1 MTTPTTRS
9 SPTARA
15 GVAFRL
21 ARRDLAS
28 HKVRTVV
35 ALLLFALPVSLIV
48 GFASMALGYDRD
60 SQNSPINSASSLQF
74 EREEAQDTTMDTVDA
89 QGAELR
95 GAIGDLADS
104 LSPATLQESEFSK
117 GDRSVDLTAITVLP
131 SADGTGPEV
140 DSGTVHLNNQAAFLL
155 DAEDGDTVTVDGAEL
170 TAVISA
176 DYQGSVVSANDV
188 PVNRSAMNV
197 TWYMP
202 HDSER
207 AEEIAEAV
215 ESSTGEFPSA
225 PSVHHQGDFGSTYF
239 DGPATAASLGFLAL
253 GILLVSAV
261 VTPVFAV
268 SARRQRRAMGLLSA
282 TGAAARD
289 LRLTMLAQGLLVGLI
304 GTALGLVL
312 SVGVGAA
319 LTSLYGAGSFYW
331 SWIAAAVTGAVALI
345 CGVTSALV
353 PAIRAGK
360 EDPVQALADG
370 GSQRMSG
377 FRLRMLIG
385 PLFLIPGV
393 VLIAASNNF
402 ALLGIAVAGI
412 GVVLSSGLCV
422 WLLSRLGTILPTAG
436 RLAVRDS
443 LRNNHRTVPA
453 IAAIAGTTFLAAS
466 VLTLSYNTQVQTHYR
481 DNVAVMSTYQGG
493 DESLYTDEIDKIGDR
508 LGALSHYPLADVEY
522 RTVDGSTFNVSLRF
536 DDERYSSGSYP
547 FYDWANIRVTDGNL
561 FSTYSDIDERTVR
574 TAVDALAEGKAVVSN
589 PDLLDGDELPLDLRE
604 YDPYYGYSAGYSDD
618 EPGPPDDTLRIP
630 AVVVPGLT
638 GDTGSDQVALSPSTA
653 ASFNLESE
661 YQGETFLL
669 DSRPSLLAAAGT
681 TMGIWPT
688 NTPYVSVETPAV
700 DGERAMWVTIPVAL
714 SWLLTLGT
722 VLLVVMLAATESR
735 RDMSTITA
743 IGAGPGLLRKFS
755 AAQALFLALPGTVLG
770 VVVGVLPT
778 FSQFVRDVLGHSEFY
793 TGFLTPSQWLALGLT
808 VVVGPLLAWITGSI
822 IGAVT
827 SRDRSPVRR
836 R

>member
-1 MTTPTTRS
+1 MTTPTRS

-21 ARRDLAS
+21 ARRDLAA

-48 GFASMALGYDRD
+48 GFASMVLGYDRD
-60 SQNSPINSASSLQF
+60 YQNSPISSASSLQF
-74 EREEAQDTTMDTVDA
+74 EREESQDTTMETVDA

-104 LSPATLQESEFSK
+104 LSPAILQDSEFSR
-117 GDRSVDLTAITVLP
+117 GDRTVDLTAITVLP

-140 DSGTVHLNNQAAFLL
+140 DSGTVHLNNQTAFLM

-170 TAVISA
+170 TVVISA
-176 DYQGSVVSANDV
+176 DYQGSVVSADDV

-207 AEEIAEAV
+207 TEEIADAV
-215 ESSTGEFPSA
+215 ASSTGEFPSA
-225 PSVHHQGDFGSTYF
+225 PSIHNQGNSGSTYF

-282 TGAAARD
+282 TGASPRD
-289 LRLTMLAQGLLVGLI
+289 LRLTMLAQGIIVGLI

-319 LTSLYGAGSFYW
+319 LISLYGTGSFYW
-331 SWIAAAVTGAVALI
+331 SWIAAALTGAVALI

-402 ALLGIAVAGI
+402 VLLGIAVAGI

-422 WLLSRLGTILPTAG
+422 WLLSRLGNILPTAG

-508 LGALSHYPLADVEY
+508 LGALSHHPLADIEY

-536 DDERYSSGSYP
+536 GDERNASGSYP
-547 FYDWANIRVTDGNL
+547 FYDWADIRVTDGNL

-604 YDPYYGYSAGYSDD
+604 YDPYYGYTPDYSDED
-618 EPGPPDDTLRIP
+618 PGPPDDTLRIP
-630 AVVVPGLT
+630 AVVIPGLM
-638 GDTGSDQVALSPSTA
+638 GDTGTDQVALSPSTA
-653 ASFNLESE
+653 ESFNLEPQ
-661 YQGETFLL
+661 YMGEAFLL

-688 NTPYVSVETPAV
+688 NSPNVTVDTPAV
-700 DGERAMWVTIPVAL
+700 DGEQAMWVTIPVAL

-743 IGAGPGLLRKFS
+743 IGAGPGLLRRFS
-755 AAQALFLALPGTVLG
+755 ATQALFLALPGTVLG
-770 VVVGVLPT
+770 VVVGVLPK
-778 FSQFVRDVLGHSEFY
+778 FSQFIRDLLGHSEFY
-793 TGFLTPSQWLALGLT
+793 SGFLTPSQWLALGLT
-808 VVVGPLLAWITGSI
+808 AVVGPLLAWITGSI

-827 SRDRSPVRR
+827 SQDRSPVRR